1 MNTLICELRTKT
13 RKIAP
18 NSMSDRTFE
27 EQMNTTL
34 NKVSIE
40 KAQDII
46 IIISPLK
53 KPIRQSVLKGKPTD
67 KEC

>member
-18 NSMSDRTFE
+18 NSMSDRTLE

-40 KAQDII
+40 KAQDVIYHHI
-46 IIISPLK
+46 
-53 KPIRQSVLKGKPTD
+53 PI
-67 KEC
+67 KEAY